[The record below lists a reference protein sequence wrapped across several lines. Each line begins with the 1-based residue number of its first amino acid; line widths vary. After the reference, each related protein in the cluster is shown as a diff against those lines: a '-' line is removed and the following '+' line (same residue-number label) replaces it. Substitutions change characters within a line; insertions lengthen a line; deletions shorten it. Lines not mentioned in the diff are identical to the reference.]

1 MVRREETLLK
11 MFPEEIRKLLVPI
24 PRWFEQTQEI
34 RLRAGGPL
42 LLQYGG
48 KEYVVCSDGSG
59 LGMELKCAYQV
70 SAKQIRETLEHM
82 ASYSLYAFEEEIRQ
96 GFLTLPGGHRIGIA
110 GKTIVQSG
118 EIRSMKFLSFLNI
131 RLAHEVL
138 GCADQVFPQLF
149 ERGQLCSVLIL
160 SPPRCGKTTLLRDIV
175 RQISDGSLQVN
186 GMTVGLVDE
195 RSEIAAC
202 YQGVPQNDV
211 GIRTDVLDACPK
223 AHGMM
228 MLIRTMAPQV
238 VAVDEIGS
246 RMDMEA
252 VEYAMNCGCRVI
264 ATVHGNGM
272 EDIRKKP
279 VLDRMLRE
287 KWFDRYL
294 ILHRSMT
301 EKMTAEVCD
310 AQGNPIGVASL
321 SAREVSGTAET
332 VSGKNSRSRQIEK

>member
-1 MVRREETLLK
+1 MVRREETLIK
-11 MFPEEIRKLLVPI
+11 MFPEEIRKRIVKI
-24 PRWFEQTQEI
+24 PEWFEKVQEI

-42 LLQYGG
+42 LIQYGNR
-48 KEYVVCSDGSG
+48 EFFVRSDGGG
-59 LGMELKCAYQV
+59 LCREQTEAYLVSQKQV
-70 SAKQIRETLEHM
+70 RETLEHM

-96 GFLTLPGGHRIGIA
+96 GYLTIPGGHRIGIA
-110 GKTIVQSG
+110 GKTVVERG

-138 GCADQVFPQLF
+138 GCADEVLPYLF
-149 ERGQLCSVLIL
+149 DQGKLCNAMIL
-160 SPPRCGKTTLLRDIV
+160 SPPRCGKTTLLRDLV
-175 RQISDGSLQVN
+175 RQISGGSSQAE

-195 RSEIAAC
+195 RSEIASC
-202 YQGVPQNDV
+202 YQGIPQNDV

-223 AHGMM
+223 AYGMM

-279 VLDRMLRE
+279 VLDRMLQE
-287 KWFDRYL
+287 KWFERYL
-294 ILHRSMT
+294 ILQHTATDR
-301 EKMTAEVCD
+301 MTATVCD
-310 AQGNPIGVASL
+310 AAGNPIGVAFLTAKIVSQENL
-321 SAREVSGTAET
+321 HFFAEREVG
-332 VSGKNSRSRQIEK
+332 GG

>member
-1 MVRREETLLK
+1 MDMVKREETLLK
-11 MFPEEIRKLLVPI
+11 MFPEEIRKRIVQI
-24 PRWFEQTQEI
+24 PDWFEQVQEI
-34 RLRAGGPL
+34 RLRVGGPL
-42 LLQYGG
+42 LIQYGNREFFVRSDRG
-48 KEYVVCSDGSG
+48 GLCKDQKE
-59 LGMELKCAYQV
+59 AYQV
-70 SAKQIRETLEHM
+70 SPKQIRETLEHM

-96 GFLTLPGGHRIGIA
+96 GYLTIPGGHRIGIA

-138 GCADQVFPQLF
+138 GCADEVLPYLF
-149 ERGQLCSVLIL
+149 DQDQKKLFNTMIL
-160 SPPRCGKTTLLRDIV
+160 SPPRGGKTTLLRDLV
-175 RQISDGSLQVN
+175 RQISDGSSQMDGV
-186 GMTVGLVDE
+186 TVGLVDE

-228 MLIRTMAPQV
+228 MLIRTMAPRV

-252 VEYAMNCGCRVI
+252 VEYAMNCGCLVI

-279 VLDRMLRE
+279 VLDRMIQE

-294 ILHRSMT
+294 ILKHTMT
-301 EKMTAEVCD
+301 DGMTATVCD
-310 AQGNPIGVASL
+310 AEGNSIVVVSL
-321 SAREVSGTAET
+321 SVRAGAF
-332 VSGKNSRSRQIEK
+332 KK

>member
-11 MFPEEIRKLLVPI
+11 MFPEEIRKRIVKI
-24 PRWFEQTQEI
+24 PEWFEQVQEI
-34 RLRAGGPL
+34 RLRTGGPL
-42 LLQYGG
+42 LIQYGNR
-48 KEYVVCSDGSG
+48 EFFVRSDGGG
-59 LGMELKCAYQV
+59 LCREQREAYLVSQKQV
-70 SAKQIRETLEHM
+70 RETLEHM

-96 GFLTLPGGHRIGIA
+96 GYLTIPGGHRIGIA

-138 GCADQVFPQLF
+138 GCADEVLPYLF
-149 ERGQLCSVLIL
+149 DHDQGKRKLYNAMIL
-160 SPPRCGKTTLLRDIV
+160 SPPRCGKTTLLRDLV
-175 RQISDGSLQVN
+175 RQISDGSSQIE

-195 RSEIAAC
+195 RSEIASC

-279 VLDRMLRE
+279 VLDRMIQE

-294 ILHRSMT
+294 ILSHTMT
-301 EKMTAEVCD
+301 DGMTARVCD
-310 AQGNPIGVASL
+310 AEGNPIGRASL
-321 SAREVSGTAET
+321 T
-332 VSGKNSRSRQIEK
+332 VRAG

>member
-11 MFPEEIRKLLVPI
+11 MFPEEIRKRIVKI
-24 PRWFEQTQEI
+24 PEWFEQVQEI
-34 RLRAGGPL
+34 RLRTGGPL
-42 LLQYGG
+42 LIQYGNR
-48 KEYVVCSDGSG
+48 EFFVRSDGGG
-59 LGMELKCAYQV
+59 LCREQREAYLVSQKQV
-70 SAKQIRETLEHM
+70 RETLEHM

-96 GFLTLPGGHRIGIA
+96 GYLTIPGGHRIGIA

-138 GCADQVFPQLF
+138 GCADEVLPYLF
-149 ERGQLCSVLIL
+149 DHDHQGKRKLYNAMIL
-160 SPPRCGKTTLLRDIV
+160 SPPRCGKTTLLRDLV
-175 RQISDGSLQVN
+175 RQISDGSSQIE

-195 RSEIAAC
+195 RSEIASC

-279 VLDRMLRE
+279 VLDRMIQE

-294 ILHRSMT
+294 ILSHTMT
-301 EKMTAEVCD
+301 DGMTAGVCD
-310 AQGNPIGVASL
+310 AEGNPIGMASL
-321 SAREVSGTAET
+321 T
-332 VSGKNSRSRQIEK
+332 VRAG